1 MVDIDIFN
9 LDDKSQNFE
18 DFGQTN
24 GARFWY
30 ARELMV
36 WLGYEDWSSFSKAI
50 NRAIGT
56 CTTLNIPVAENFIQ
70 CERET
75 EVGSVG
81 DYKLSRFACCLTA
94 LNGDVKKPQVARAQA
109 YFVSLAEVLRKY
121 FLNASNVD
129 RVMIRE
135 EITEREVTLSG
146 VAKGAGVTMYAYF
159 QSAGYRGMYNMDYS
173 TLKERKGIDQGRSL
187 LDFMRKDEL
196 AANLFRL
203 TLTEGRIKKDGIRGQ
218 YPLEQVAEQVGRRV
232 RNTMI
237 EETGLRPE
245 NIPIAEDIA
254 LVKRGLKKAHK
265 EMKKIDGSKP
275 KSLPPKSGSD

>member
-1 MVDIDIFN
+1 LTELDIFHF
-9 LDDKSQNFE
+9 DDKRENFE
-18 DFGQTN
+18 DFGQSN

-30 ARELMV
+30 ARDLMS

-56 CTTLNIPVAENFIQ
+56 CTTLNISVAENFIQ

-75 EVGSVG
+75 ESGAIG
-81 DYKLSRFACCLTA
+81 DFKLSRFACCLTA
-94 LNGDVKKPQVARAQA
+94 LNGDVKKPQVAAAQA

-121 FLNASNVD
+121 FLNANNVD

-135 EITEREVTLSG
+135 EIAGREVTLSG
-146 VAKGAGVTMYAYF
+146 VAKAAGVTTYAFF
-159 QSAGYRGMYNMDYS
+159 QNAGYRGMYNMDYR
-173 TLKERKGIDQGRSL
+173 TLKIRKGIEQDRSL

-203 TLTEGRIKKDGIRGQ
+203 TLTEGRIKKDAVRGQ
-218 YPLEQVAEQVGRRV
+218 YPLEEVAEQVGRRV

-245 NIPIAEDIA
+245 NIPIAEDITV
-254 LVKRGLKKAHK
+254 VKRGLKRAHK
-265 EMKKIDGSKP
+265 EMKKIDGSKR
-275 KSLPPKSGSD
+275 KVLPPKCD

>member
-1 MVDIDIFN
+1 LTDLDIFHF
-9 LDDKSQNFE
+9 DETRENFE
-18 DFGQTN
+18 DFGQSN
-24 GARFWY
+24 GERFWY
-30 ARELMV
+30 ARELMT
-36 WLGYEDWSSFSKAI
+36 WLGYEDWNSFSKAV

-56 CTTLNIPVAENFIQ
+56 CTTLNISVAENFIQ

-75 EVGSVG
+75 HDGKIN
-81 DYKLSRFACCLTA
+81 DYKLSRFACCLIA
-94 LNGDVKKPQVARAQA
+94 LNGDVKKPKVAAAQA

-121 FLNASNVD
+121 FLNANNVD

-146 VAKGAGVTMYAYF
+146 VAKGAGVTVYPFF
-159 QSAGYRGMYNMDYS
+159 QNAGYRGMYNMDYR
-173 TLKERKGIDQGRSL
+173 TLKERKGIDQNRSL

-203 TLTEGRIKKDGIRGQ
+203 TLTEGRIKKDGTRGQ
-218 YPLEQVAEQVGRRV
+218 YPLEQVAEEVGRRV
-232 RNTMI
+232 RTTMI

-245 NIPIAEDIA
+245 NIPIAEDIT

-265 EMKKIDGSKP
+265 EMRKIDRP
-275 KSLPPKSGSD
+275 KRKALPGKSD